1 MMMRI
6 GRGCI
11 VRSMEISYV
20 PFLKDVYSVDVEILE
35 ENGDKNYVQ
44 LEMRDE
50 KWVGYIQTDNN
61 EVVYKFIV
69 NGLVRINDSNATS
82 YKVVNGEEVYSVMSD
97 SAYTKEWPVMK
108 EVVVSDRI
116 CGKMINCIKKKN
128 LNFKDSMKVAVGLQV
143 QNLKN
148 VHSVTFIWHQPDG
161 RIYRV
166 EERALDVPDYAG
178 VVSADVWF
186 WINFCEIN
194 GEFSDG
200 VWCIEAFVD
209 GRRCAM
215 DYFLVRRQL
224 LKKPFRFELAI

>member
-1 MMMRI
+1 M
-6 GRGCI
+6 
-11 VRSMEISYV
+11 
-20 PFLKDVYSVDVEILE
+20 YSVEVEVLE

-44 LEMRDE
+44 LEIRDE
-50 KWVGYIQTDNN
+50 KWG
-61 EVVYKFIV
+61 
-69 NGLVRINDSNATS
+69 
-82 YKVVNGEEVYSVMSD
+82 
-97 SAYTKEWPVMK
+97 
-108 EVVVSDRI
+108 
-116 CGKMINCIKKKN
+116 
-128 LNFKDSMKVAVGLQV
+128 GLQV

-166 EERALDVPDYAG
+166 EERALDVPDYVG

-194 GEFSDG
+194 SEFSEG
-200 VWCIEAFVD
+200 VWCIEAFMD

>member
-1 MMMRI
+1 M
-6 GRGCI
+6 
-11 VRSMEISYV
+11 RSMEISYV

>member
-1 MMMRI
+1 MRI

>member
-1 MMMRI
+1 MK
-6 GRGCI
+6 
-11 VRSMEISYV
+11 SMEISYE
-20 PFLKDVYSVDVEILE
+20 PFFSDLYSVEVEVLE

-166 EERALDVPDYAG
+166 EERALDVPDYVG

-209 GRRCAM
+209 GRRWAM

>member
-1 MMMRI
+1 M
-6 GRGCI
+6 
-11 VRSMEISYV
+11 RSMEISYV

-224 LKKPFRFELAI
+224 LKSSFRFDLAI

>member
-1 MMMRI
+1 MRI

-20 PFLKDVYSVDVEILE
+20 PFLKDVYSVDVEIVGE
-35 ENGDKNYVQ
+35 DGEKSYVS
-44 LEMRDE
+44 LIE
-50 KWVGYIQTDNN
+50 NN
-61 EVVYKFIV
+61 EMWTGTIYTDCDELVYKFIV
-69 NGLVRINDSNATS
+69 NGMVRINDSNATG
-82 YKVVNGEEVYSVMSD
+82 YKIVNGNEVYSVMSNSTCD
-97 SAYTKEWPVMK
+97 KEWPVMK

-116 CGKMINCIKKKN
+116 CGKIINCVKKKN
-128 LNFKDSMKVAVGLQV
+128 LNFKDNLKVAVGLQV

-148 VHSVTFIWHQPDG
+148 VHSITFIWHQPDG

-166 EERALDVPDYAG
+166 EERALDVPDYVG

-224 LKKPFRFELAI
+224 LKSSFRFDLAI

>member
-1 MMMRI
+1 MIMRI
-6 GRGCI
+6 GRGCTMK
-11 VRSMEISYV
+11 SMEISYE
-20 PFLKDVYSVDVEILE
+20 PFLSDVYSVEVEVLE

-50 KWVGYIQTDNN
+50 KWGGYIQTDNN

-166 EERALDVPDYAG
+166 EERALDVPDYVG

>member
-1 MMMRI
+1 MK
-6 GRGCI
+6 
-11 VRSMEISYV
+11 SMEISYE
-20 PFLKDVYSVDVEILE
+20 PFLSDVYSVEVEVLE